1 MSQETFE
8 QVMMHL
14 QQMGEALQQ
23 NAFSVVIFQ
32 GLLVG
37 SWGEMHDS
45 SYLSQEHLEKLS
57 QCILPYLEKEIY
69 WQLRTPA
76 QWRQLV
82 DEKTFNNS
90 MYGSPCLMTAF
101 SDRIHILEPL
111 ECIQKKRQAGKM
123 PG

>member
-1 MSQETFE
+1 MILRPVYDRVGKGRQHEPETFE

-69 WQLRTPA
+69 LAVRTPA

-90 MYGSPCLMTAF
+90 MCQDHPV
-101 SDRIHILEPL
+101 
-111 ECIQKKRQAGKM
+111 
-123 PG
+123 